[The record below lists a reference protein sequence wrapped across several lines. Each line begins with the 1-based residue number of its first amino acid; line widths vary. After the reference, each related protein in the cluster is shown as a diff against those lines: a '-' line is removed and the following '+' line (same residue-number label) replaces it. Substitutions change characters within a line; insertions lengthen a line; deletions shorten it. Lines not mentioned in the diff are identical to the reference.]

1 MLLDLMLEFESLT
14 RLEGCLG
21 ILRDLVGL
29 FRLSLD
35 EVEFNQVWYVS
46 GEFFWILEGPW
57 RIADSGEIS
66 RILKES

>member
-1 MLLDLMLEFESLT
+1 MLLDFTSEFESLT
-14 RLEGCLG
+14 RLGGCLG

-35 EVEFNQVWYVS
+35 EVEFNQVWKGS
-46 GEFFWILEGPW
+46 GEFFWILEGPC
-57 RIADSGEIS
+57 RIADSGKFS